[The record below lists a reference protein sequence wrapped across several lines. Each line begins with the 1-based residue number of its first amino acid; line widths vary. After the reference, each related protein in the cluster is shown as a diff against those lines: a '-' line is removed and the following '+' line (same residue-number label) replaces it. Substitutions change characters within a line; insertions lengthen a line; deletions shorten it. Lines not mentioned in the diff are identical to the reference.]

1 MVVTN
6 AVSRSPSWPVT
17 RNSAPGWSSRPASAW
32 RQHEP
37 RVLRLPR
44 LVFDGWIASRTLTR
58 HWSVNELRLRYLETR
73 CDDEDRYGPR
83 SLACNYPGTWT
94 SGDGDFDAE
103 AVLAEIAAPFPGEAT
118 DPDNALIASSGR
130 DGETA
135 WIIIHAPHSA
145 VARYTGVLMEVALSH
160 GLMLWDPQRGAVSV
174 ARTV

>member
-1 MVVTN
+1 MSYDFGIWKRAATTKTAMVLEAWHAITQEH
-6 AVSRSPSWPVT
+6 
-17 RNSAPGWSSRPASAW
+17 GHPAM
-32 RQHEP
+32 
-37 RVLRLPR
+37 
-44 LVFDGWIASRTLTR
+44 
-58 HWSVNELRLRYLETR
+58 
-73 CDDEDRYGPR
+73 
-83 SLACNYPGTWT
+83 
-94 SGDGDFDAE
+94 GDFDAE

-118 DPDNALIASSGR
+118 DPDDALIASSGR